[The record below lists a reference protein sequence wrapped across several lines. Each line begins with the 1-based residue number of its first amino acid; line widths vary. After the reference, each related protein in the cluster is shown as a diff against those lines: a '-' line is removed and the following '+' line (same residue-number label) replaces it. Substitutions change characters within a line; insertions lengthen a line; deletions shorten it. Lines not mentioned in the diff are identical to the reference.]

1 MAKARILVDA
11 MSGDNAPA
19 AIIKGALAGAVEFN
33 ADLTFVGDPA
43 VVKPILDEAAKQYSA
58 LPAEKLPNIIIKESF
73 SVVTM
78 EDDPSVVMKEKD
90 DSSLAIATQLLKD
103 GEGDALISAGNTGA
117 IFTAATLVLRRIKG
131 VRRAALAAV
140 VPLDNPFLLLD
151 SGANTDVQPEMLEQ
165 FAHMGSFYAERV
177 MGISNPRVGLVNN
190 GVEAHKGTELHQD
203 AYKLLKKCD
212 HINFIGNIES
222 RELPN
227 NKCDVAVCDGFTG
240 NIVLKLIEGM
250 GAFMARK
257 LKQLFYSNSVTKFAA
272 VLTQKQL
279 DELKRSVDHRE
290 HGGAVLLGISK
301 PVIKAHGSSDAYS
314 ISRTIKQAS
323 DYALGGVIEA
333 LNEEYA
339 KKKLGRI
346 RRLFDGKEE
355 IRKDEASI

>member
-1 MAKARILVDA
+1 MVKARIIVDA
-11 MSGDNAPA
+11 MSGDNAPE
-19 AIIKGALAGAVEFN
+19 AIIRGALTGAVEFQS
-33 ADLTFVGDPA
+33 DLTFVGDPA
-43 VVKPILDEAAKQYSA
+43 VVKPILDDASRQYQN
-58 LPAEKLPNIIIKESF
+58 LPASKLPKITIKESF

-103 GEGDALISAGNTGA
+103 GEGDALVSAGNTGA
-117 IFTAATLVLRRIKG
+117 IFTAATLVLRRVKG

-177 MGISNPRVGLVNN
+177 MGVKNPRVGLVNN
-190 GVEAHKGTELHQD
+190 GVEPHKGTELHQD
-203 AYKLLKKCD
+203 AYKLLKKTD
-212 HINFIGNIES
+212 LNFIGNIES

-227 NKCDVAVCDGFTG
+227 NVCDVAVCDGFTG
-240 NIVLKLIEGM
+240 NIALKLIEGM
-250 GAFMARK
+250 GSFMARK

-323 DYALGGVIEA
+323 DYALGGVIDA

-339 KKKLGRI
+339 KKRLTRI
-346 RRLFDGKEE
+346 KSLFDGKEE